1 MRGTFWTPLGVL
13 ALVGRL
19 IAQPFQLPTAN
30 RAVLEAGREEEFFQ
44 ATAGKTWTA
53 GQFGCV
59 RSSGNQ
65 FHEGVDI
72 RCLERDRRGEPAD
85 PVLASAEGTVAY
97 VNAKPALSRF
107 GTYVVLRHTID
118 ALEIYTLYAHLSTI
132 APGIRNGSPVKAGQ
146 RIATMGRTANTKE
159 PITKDRA
166 HLHFEIDLVVNER
179 YAVWHRD
186 RLKGGQNDHGN
197 FNGRNLLGLNPVEI
211 FREQARLG
219 KAFSLVRYLQ
229 ERPELCRITVRDT
242 QFPWVKR
249 YAALVKRNPVAEREG
264 IAGYELSLTFNGIP
278 VRITPRA
285 ASELKGTDKVRLL
298 DVNRAEWQ
306 AKPCGKL
313 VFRRG
318 QLWTLLPHGEELLD
332 LLTY

>member
-1 MRGTFWTPLGVL
+1 MRGAFWTLLGVL

-19 IAQPFQLPTAN
+19 VAQPFQLPTAN
-30 RAVLEAGREEEFFQ
+30 RAVLEFGHEEAFFQ

-59 RSSGNQ
+59 RSSGYQ

-72 RCLERDRRGEPAD
+72 RCLERDRRGEPTD
-85 PVLASAEGTVAY
+85 PVLASAEGSVAY
-97 VNAKPALSRF
+97 VNAKPALSNF
-107 GTYVVLRHTID
+107 GNYVVLRHQIEG
-118 ALEIYTLYAHLSTI
+118 LEIYTLYAHLSAI
-132 APGIRNGSPVKAGQ
+132 APGIRIGTAVKAGQ
-146 RIATMGRTANTKE
+146 RIATMGRTANTRQ

-166 HLHFEIDLVVNER
+166 HLHFEIDLVINER
-179 YAVWHRD
+179 YAVWHKA
-186 RLKGGQNDHGN
+186 RLKETRNDHGN
-197 FNGRNLLGLNPVEI
+197 FNGRNLLGLNPAEI

-242 QFPWVKR
+242 RFPWLKR

-264 IAGYELSLTFNGIP
+264 IAGYELSLTFNGVP
-278 VRITPRA
+278 VRIIPRS
-285 ASELKGTDKVRLL
+285 ASELKGTGKVNLVS
-298 DVNRAEWQ
+298 VNPEVSQ
-306 AKPCGKL
+306 ANPCGKF
-313 VFRRG
+313 VFKRG
-318 QLWTLLPHGEELLD
+318 QVWTLLPRGEELVD